1 MTKKT
6 GDTFAAK
13 HGQDSKR
20 GVDAAI
26 RERLEKDAS
35 EGTLSCAAAFTIAAD
50 MGRSPAEIGK
60 AADLLGI
67 RLVKCQLGL
76 FGYEPEKKIVKP
88 AAAVDP
94 ALEEAI
100 RGELHGGRLACR
112 TAWELAKRF
121 RIPRMAVSAACE
133 ALGIKIKPCQL
144 GAF

>member
-20 GVDAAI
+20 SVDAAI
-26 RERLEKDAS
+26 RARLEEETPK
-35 EGTLSCAAAFTIAAD
+35 GTLSCAAAFRLAAD
-50 MGRSPAEIGK
+50 LNQPPLEIGK
-60 AADLLGI
+60 AADLLEI
-67 RLVKCQLGL
+67 RLVTCQLGL
-76 FGYEPEKKIVKP
+76 FGYAPEKKIVKP
-88 AAAVDP
+88 AATVEP

-100 RGELHGGRLACR
+100 RGELQGGRLACR
-112 TAWELAKRF
+112 SAWDLAERF
-121 RIPRMAVSAACE
+121 RIARMTVSAACE